1 MADDV
6 IELIAEHS
14 GLLSPAQAVDYVA
27 VEGRG
32 YTQAEWAQCRGV
44 TQQAISKSV
53 AQARDVLEV
62 E

>member
-1 MADDV
+1 MTDDV
-6 IELIAEHS
+6 VSLVAEH
-14 GLLSPAQAVDYVA
+14 GRRLSPTQAVDWVA

-32 YTQAEWAQCRGV
+32 HSQKAWAQRRGV

-53 AQARDVLEV
+53 AHARDVIE

>member
-1 MADDV
+1 MTDDV

-14 GLLSPAQAVDYVA
+14 GRLSPAQAVDWVA

-32 YTQAEWAQCRGV
+32 HSQKAWAQRRGV

-53 AQARDVLEV
+53 AHARDVIED
-62 E
+62 

>member
-6 IELIAEHS
+6 IELIAEYS
-14 GLLSPAQAVDYVA
+14 GLSPAQAVDWVA
-27 VEGRG
+27 VEKCGHS
-32 YTQAEWAQCRGV
+32 QAEWAQRRGV

-53 AQARDVLEV
+53 AQARDVIE